1 MKKILTISV
10 LLMLQINISIPQV
23 NTDWISSYN
32 SQTISPPTEYSPM
45 AIDTNGNVY
54 VAGYKTVSALDEDYI
69 LIKYN
74 SIGVQQWVSPYN
86 GTGNSYDRCLSI
98 TASNSGNVYVTGYS
112 VGVNG
117 NKDYLTIKY
126 NSTGNLIWSRRYN
139 GLGNGD
145 DYAYSIAIDDSQ
157 NVYVTGFSIGLNTDF
172 DYLTIKYNSNGD
184 AKWIKRYNDPGNLN
198 DYANNVLVDK
208 SGNVIVTGTS
218 YGVTT
223 IKYNP
228 SGDTLWVRH
237 CASDTPSMSI
247 DDSENVYVT
256 GTGYSNGAD
265 FVITKYDKIGNEKWV
280 VIFGGGGNQY
290 PLSIA
295 VDKSGNSFVTGPSES
310 NFLTVKYDNNG
321 VLKWSNYSSQ
331 SGRAS
336 SITVDKYG
344 NSYVC
349 GSNSSVDYFTVKYN
363 STGSLKWTKLY
374 DGVLHRSDK
383 AYKILLNPSGNKIY
397 VSGFE
402 GTGGNDYKITTIQ
415 YSIVSSNVMLNLKLL
430 IEGLYNFTF
439 DELNRKDTVKIFLR
453 NINSPYSLVDSSIST
468 IDSISCSGIF
478 RFINALPGSYYIVV
492 KHFNSIETWSKF
504 GGELMSNVDTTN
516 YNFTVN
522 SSQAYGNNLKFKGER
537 YTIYSGNTNQ
547 DAIIDASDISE
558 VDNDAFNSLSGY
570 VRTDL
575 TGDYIVDAQDLSIVD
590 NNAYTSVLVIRP

>member
-1 MKKILTISV
+1 MISV

-32 SQTISPPTEYSPM
+32 GPTNSPPTEYSPM
-45 AIDTNGNVY
+45 AIDTSGNVY
-54 VAGYKTVSALDEDYI
+54 VAGYKTVSASDEDYI

-74 SIGVQQWVSPYN
+74 SAGLQQWVSPYN

-98 TASNSGNVYVTGYS
+98 AASNSGNVYVTGYS

-126 NSTGNLIWSRRYN
+126 SSTGNLIWSRRYN
-139 GLGNGD
+139 GIGNGD

-157 NVYVTGFSIGLNTDF
+157 NVYVTGFSIGNNTDF
-172 DYLTIKYNSNGD
+172 DFLTIKYNSNGD

-198 DYANNVLVDK
+198 DYANSVLVDK
-208 SGNVIVTGTS
+208 SGNVIVSGTS
-218 YGVTT
+218 YGCTT
-223 IKYNP
+223 VKYNP

-237 CASDTPSMSI
+237 YASSTPSMSL
-247 DDSENVYVT
+247 DDSGNVYVT
-256 GTGYSNGAD
+256 GSGYSNGAD
-265 FVITKYDKIGNEKWV
+265 FVISKFDINGNQKWV
-280 VIFGGGGNQY
+280 SIFGGTGDQY

-295 VDKSGNSFVTGPSES
+295 VDKSGNSYVTGPSES
-310 NFLTVKYDNNG
+310 YFLTVKYDNTG

-336 SITVDKYG
+336 SVAVDKYG

-349 GSNSSVDYFTVKYN
+349 GTNSSGDFFTVKYN
-363 STGSLKWTKLY
+363 SSGSLKWTKLY
-374 DGVLHRSDK
+374 DGLLHGTDK

-397 VSGFE
+397 VSGLETVGF
-402 GTGGNDYKITTIQ
+402 NSYKITTIQ
-415 YSIVSSNVMLNLKLL
+415 YSLLTSNVLLNLKLL

-439 DELNRKDTVKIFLR
+439 DELNRKDTVKVFLR
-453 NINSPYSLVDSSIST
+453 NINSPYTLVDSSISK
-468 IDSISCSGIF
+468 IDSLSFSGIF
-478 RFINALPGSYYIVV
+478 RFLNAAPGSYYIVV
-492 KHFNSIETWSKF
+492 KHFNSIETWSKI
-504 GGELMSNVDTTN
+504 GGELMSNFDTTY
-516 YNFTVN
+516 YNFTVS
-522 SSQAYGNNLKFKGER
+522 SSQAYGNNLQFKGER

-558 VDNDAFNSLSGY
+558 VDNDAFNTLIGY

-590 NNAYTSVLVIRP
+590 NNAYNSVLVIRP